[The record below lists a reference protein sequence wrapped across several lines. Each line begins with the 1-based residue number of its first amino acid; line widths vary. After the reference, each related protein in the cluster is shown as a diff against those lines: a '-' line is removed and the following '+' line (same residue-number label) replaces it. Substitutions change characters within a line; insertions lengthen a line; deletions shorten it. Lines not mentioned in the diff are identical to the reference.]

1 MQTNFARLTDEQKTV
16 WAMDTWHMARNQMFL
31 SKFTGEGPN
40 AMFQHITELKRD
52 EKGARAVIT
61 LIHDLEGDGV
71 AGDRTLEDNEEEV
84 TSSDQVIQI
93 DQLRH
98 ANRHEGTMADQRSVV
113 NFRKESKDVLAYWL
127 ADRWDQMAFL
137 TLAGIA
143 FTQKPDGSTRVG
155 SDLPFLAF
163 AGDVAAPTSRRF
175 GRWDATAGTVVLGGG
190 TNTVTATDT
199 ISYKA
204 LVRTRAHMK
213 NEYIRGIKG
222 NGGPDDVYHVFVT
235 PNGMATL
242 KLDADY
248 LSSVRQAMPRGTDNP
263 FWAGGIPTIDGMVV
277 HEFRH
282 VPNTQGVASGSKYG
296 AAGTIEGQQVLFCG
310 AQAGA
315 FADIGNPKWVEKF
328 FDYDNQ
334 PGIAVG
340 KIAGLLKP
348 KFRSIYASNTIQDFG
363 VFSLYTAV

>member
-40 AMFQHITELKRD
+40 AMIQQISELKRD

-98 ANRHEGTMADQRSVV
+98 ANRHEGRMADQRSVV

-127 ADRWDQMAFL
+127 ADRWDQMGFL
-137 TLAGIA
+137 TLGGISYSLRPNGA
-143 FTQKPDGSTRVG
+143 TRVG
-155 SDLPFLAF
+155 SDLPFLSF
-163 AGDVAAPTSRRF
+163 AADVAAPSTRRF
-175 GRWDATAGTVVLGGG
+175 GRWDSVAGTVVVGGG
-190 TNTVTATDT
+190 SNTVVVADKL
-199 ISYKA
+199 SWHA
-204 LVRTRAHMK
+204 LVRTRAFMK
-213 NEYIRGIKG
+213 DEYIRGIKG
-222 NGGPDDVYHVFVT
+222 DGGPDDTYHVFVT
-235 PNGMATL
+235 PQGMATL

-248 LSSVRQAMPRGTDNP
+248 LASARQALQRGTGNP
-263 FWAGGIPTIDGMVV
+263 LWAGGIPTIDGMVV

-282 VPNTQGVASGSKYG
+282 VPNTSGVASGSKYG
-296 AAGTIEGQQVLFCG
+296 AAGTVEGQQVLFCG
-310 AQAGA
+310 AQAAG
-315 FADIGNPKWVEKF
+315 FADIGNPIWVEKF

-334 PGIAVG
+334 PGIACG

-348 KFRSIYASNTIQDFG
+348 RFRSIYANNTIQDFG
-363 VFSLYTAV
+363 VFSLYTAI

>member
-16 WAMDTWHMARNQMFL
+16 WAMDTWHQARNQMFL
-31 SKFTGEGPN
+31 SRFLGDGPN
-40 AMFQHITELKRD
+40 AMIQHITELKKD

-71 AGDRTLEDNEEEV
+71 AGDRTLEGNEEEV

-98 ANRHEGTMADQRSVV
+98 ANRHEGRMADQRSIV
-113 NFRKESKDVLAYWL
+113 NFRKESKSVLSYWL

-137 TLAGIA
+137 TLGGISYSLRPNGA
-143 FTQKPDGSTRVG
+143 LRIG

-163 AGDVAAPTSRRF
+163 AGDVAAPSSRRF
-175 GRWDATAGTVVLGGG
+175 ARWNGT
-190 TNTVTATDT
+190 TNLLEVGFGSSTVTATDKLEWST
-199 ISYKA
+199 I
-204 LVRTRAHMK
+204 VRARAFMK

-222 NGGPDDVYHVFVT
+222 NGGPDDVYHVFV
-235 PNGMATL
+235 PPDAMATL
-242 KLDADY
+242 KLDPDY
-248 LSSVRQAMPRGTDNP
+248 LSSARQALVRGTENP
-263 FWAGGIPTIDGMVV
+263 LWAGGIPTIDGMVV

-282 VPNTQGVASGSKYG
+282 VPNTAGAASGSKYG
-296 AAGTIEGQQVLFCG
+296 ALGTIEGAQILFVG
-310 AQAGA
+310 AQAAG
-315 FADIGNPKWVEKF
+315 FADIGSPIWVEKY

-334 PGIAVG
+334 PGISCG

-348 KFRSIYASNTIQDFG
+348 RFKSIYASNTVQDFG
-363 VFSLYTAV
+363 VFSVYVAL

>member
-1 MQTNFARLTDEQKTV
+1 MQTNFSRLTDEQKTV
-16 WAMDTWHMARNQMFL
+16 WAMDTWKQARNLMFTNRFL
-31 SKFTGEGPN
+31 GEGPN
-40 AMFQHITELKRD
+40 AMIQHITELKRD

-71 AGDRTLEDNEEEV
+71 AGDRTLEGNEEEV

-98 ANRHEGTMADQRSVV
+98 ANRHEGRMADQRSIV

-143 FTQKPDGSTRVG
+143 YTQRPNGATRVG

-163 AGDVAAPTSRRF
+163 ANDVAAPSSRRF
-175 GRWDATAGTVVLGGG
+175 GRWNSTTGLVEVGGGSNTVVAADKL
-190 TNTVTATDT
+190 
-199 ISYKA
+199 SWSA
-204 LVRTRAHMK
+204 LVRTRAYMK

-222 NGGPDDVYHVFVT
+222 NGGPDDIFHVFAT
-235 PNGMATL
+235 PDACATL
-242 KLDADY
+242 KLDPDY
-248 LSSVRQAMPRGTDNP
+248 LASARQALSRGMDNP
-263 FWAGGIPTIDGMVV
+263 LWAGGIPTIDGMVV
-277 HEFRH
+277 HEYRH
-282 VPNTQGVASGSKYG
+282 VPNTSGVLAPNKYG
-296 AAGTIEGQQVLFCG
+296 AAGDVEGAQILFCG
-310 AQAGA
+310 AQAAG
-315 FADIGNPKWVEKF
+315 FADIGNPLWVEKY

-334 PGIAVG
+334 PGISCG

-348 KFRSIYASNTIQDFG
+348 RFRSIYADNTVQDFG
-363 VFSLYTAV
+363 VFSLYVAV